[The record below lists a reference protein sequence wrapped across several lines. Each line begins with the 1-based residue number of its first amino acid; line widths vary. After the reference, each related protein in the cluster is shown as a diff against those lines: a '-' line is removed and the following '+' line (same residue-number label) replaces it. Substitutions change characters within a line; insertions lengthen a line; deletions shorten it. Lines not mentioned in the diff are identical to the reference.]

1 MITTTVSDVSYNIT
15 GLQPFTNYM
24 VTVRAS
30 NTPIVEFGPPLSG
43 VFATLPEAMVA
54 LGVDSPTVVVP
65 EVGVGSSAVVEIVIS
80 PPSFSQSLL
89 RYVRHHYI
97 TVHPCMICAF

>member
-1 MITTTVSDVSYNIT
+1 MTTTTVSGVSYNIT

-30 NTPIVEFGPPLSG
+30 NTPIVEFGPRLSG

-54 LGVDSPTVVVP
+54 LGVNSPTVVVP
-65 EVGVGSSAVVEIVIS
+65 EVGVGSSAVVEIGIS
-80 PPSFSQSLL
+80 PPSFSQILL
-89 RYVRHHYI
+89 RYVII
-97 TVHPCMICAF
+97 TLLFIHA